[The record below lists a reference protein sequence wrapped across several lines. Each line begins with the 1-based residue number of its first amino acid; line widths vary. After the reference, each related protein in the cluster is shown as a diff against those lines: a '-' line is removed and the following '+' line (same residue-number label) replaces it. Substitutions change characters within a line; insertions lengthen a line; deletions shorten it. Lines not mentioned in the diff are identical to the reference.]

1 MLYMSTRQSSREF
14 TLFLKTFLLLFKEFF
29 WYSCWF
35 LNIYI
40 FLMCLKLYSM
50 VNFLA
55 YDWFFVGYF
64 GYVVYHVSCGSGL
77 SCGGV

>member
-1 MLYMSTRQSSREF
+1 
-14 TLFLKTFLLLFKEFF
+14 
-29 WYSCWF
+29 
-35 LNIYI
+35 
-40 FLMCLKLYSM
+40 MCLKLYSM